1 MPGSASEWN
10 TPTAGSACRARATR
24 AGCRGRAGRG
34 SFRAGPGPAWAG
46 SLARLR
52 DLVRCASFGARIP
65 SCLKLPFRAFL
76 HALSRAALRT
86 RAWARQSFS
95 SGVCAYAI
103 RRSLT
108 SVRAR
113 AHWQA
118 SQRGHVRARTFLA
131 RSKIIPT
138 SSSPPPPPSPASF
151 AAASAPASGPAS
163 PAAGCSAAGSSV
175 GRIKSRSILRTRG
188 RARKDQWRHIVARAG
203 ASLAASHAAQ
213 RARGECRPPAPPQL
227 PAPRP
232 RLLSRCSE
240 SHLLPT
246 LLKLSFPSSALHHPA
261 EAQSEGE
268 ENEDRGEENEDR
280 RELPCL
286 AALNFQRQAKGASQ
300 FSWMEAMGVL
310 EMEIAPA
317 NGWVSDRN
325 RLQFG
330 TS

>member
-10 TPTAGSACRARATR
+10 TPTAGSACRARA
-24 AGCRGRAGRG
+24 AHVGRSGWAGRG
-34 SFRAGPGPAWAG
+34 SFRAGRARHGPGL
-46 SLARLR
+46 LARLR

-76 HALSRAALRT
+76 HTLSRAALRT

-103 RRSLT
+103 RRPLT

-151 AAASAPASGPAS
+151 AAASAPASGPSS
-163 PAAGCSAAGSSV
+163 PAAGRSAAGSSV

-188 RARKDQWRHIVARAG
+188 RARKDPRQGAART
-203 ASLAASHAAQ
+203 
-213 RARGECRPPAPPQL
+213 RECRPPAPPQP
-227 PAPRP
+227 PALRP
-232 RLLSRCSE
+232 RFLSRCSE

-246 LLKLSFPSSALHHPA
+246 LLKLPFPSSSLHQPA
-261 EAQSEGE
+261 EAQSGRLPGERRTRIEERRTRIE
-268 ENEDRGEENEDR
+268 ENSPALPLLTFSDR
-280 RELPCL
+280 RREPDRSL
-286 AALNFQRQAKGASQ
+286 
-300 FSWMEAMGVL
+300 
-310 EMEIAPA
+310 
-317 NGWVSDRN
+317 GWRPWACW
-325 RLQFG
+325 R
-330 TS
+330 